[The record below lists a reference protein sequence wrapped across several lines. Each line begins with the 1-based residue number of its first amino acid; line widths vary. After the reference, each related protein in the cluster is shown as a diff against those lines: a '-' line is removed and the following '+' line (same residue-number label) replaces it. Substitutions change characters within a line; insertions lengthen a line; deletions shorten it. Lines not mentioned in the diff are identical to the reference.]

1 MKLNHFRDVL
11 AVAEHGSLRAASR
24 DLGISQPAI
33 TRSIREI
40 EHELGAALFERH
52 ARGVWL
58 TRVGQ
63 AFVRRAEAVRSEI
76 RHARD
81 EIAQMMGETT
91 GEVAIAMST
100 ATSLSILP
108 KALNEFRRRYPAA
121 VIKINESFFQPI
133 EEDILSGQIDFFVGP
148 IDFGTTSPRF
158 SVEELFENRRIVVG
172 RKGHGFSGARDLRD
186 LKDAKWVRPTLSIR
200 STEGDLDQLFN
211 EHGLPISNIVIHARS
226 ALITLLTVADSDLLT
241 IVPEQWLHYPPIASV
256 FEALDVIQSMPAAPI
271 CLVRRLDMPLTPIA
285 EYLCDMVRRTA
296 VQHKHK
302 VGR

>member
-24 DLGISQPAI
+24 VLGITQPAI

-40 EHELGAALFERH
+40 EHELGAPLFERH
-52 ARGVWL
+52 ARGVRL
-58 TRVGQ
+58 TRMGQ
-63 AFVRRAEAVRSEI
+63 VFSRRAEAVRSEI

-108 KALNEFRRRYPAA
+108 KALKEFRRLYPSA
-121 VIKINESFFQPI
+121 VLKINESFFQPI

-148 IDFGTTSPRF
+148 IDLASAPPRF
-158 SVEELFENRRIVVG
+158 AVEELFENRRIVVG
-172 RKGHGFSGARDLRD
+172 RKGHKYASARDLSD
-186 LKDAKWVRPTLSIR
+186 LKDAQWVRPTLSNR
-200 STEGDLDQLFN
+200 NTEGDFVELFQ

-226 ALITLLTVADSDLLT
+226 ALITLLAVAESDLLT
-241 IVPEQWLHYPPIASV
+241 IVPEQWLHYSPIASEL
-256 FEALDVIQSMPAAPI
+256 EAINVTNAMPAAPM

-285 EYLCDMVRRTA
+285 EYLCDMVRRVA
-296 VQHKHK
+296 VQHKH
-302 VGR
+302 RERL